1 MTEQIF
7 NLDNTDVKCGEGTP
21 QISSITKTKSPLPP
35 CICMNELVRLCQAGL
50 GLLLPSF
57 EAAALHLLSSS
68 QILAPAAS
76 PGSSCS
82 QKQQLGSSPELA
94 WEPPNSDM

>member
-7 NLDNTDVKCGEGTP
+7 NLDNTDVKCGEGTN
-21 QISSITKTKSPLPP
+21 ILNNKNKLSSPSLYERTGQAVSG
-35 CICMNELVRLCQAGL
+35 RAGL
-50 GLLLPSF
+50 AAAKLWLQ
-57 EAAALHLLSSS
+57 AAALHLLSSS